1 MSPREF
7 IDGNNNDLLKNLG
20 NLVQRVVKFC
30 YAKMGAVVPPHS
42 KSTVETF
49 EQHKAEVNKLLQEY
63 VANLKATKLRAGLAT
78 ALRYARAENLHNQG

>member
-30 YAKMGAVVPPHS
+30 DAKMDAVVPPHS

-63 VANLKATKLRAGLAT
+63 VANLKGTKLRAGLAT
-78 ALRYARAENLHNQG
+78 ALRYA